1 MEPRGVLVILQPG
14 GGVERRVWTDP
25 GPSVKM
31 PNWEIIDYL
40 LGRGNLA
47 RTAIYEGHRRWIYLY
62 DNWRSTKLPINL
74 DASNLLNHP
83 LNRRASQSADVAVH
97 GPLIISFPPG
107 DHPQFDL
114 GESKTEILCPPML

>member
-25 GPSVKM
+25 DPSVKM

-74 DASNLLNHP
+74 DASNLLNHRS
-83 LNRRASQSADVAVH
+83 NRRGVDVAVH
-97 GPLIISFPPG
+97 GPMIISFPPG

-114 GESKTEILCPPML
+114 CESKTEILCAPML